1 MGGLFDKAVFRLVG
15 DRGVIVEYGD
25 EISPEIN
32 IKVRTMAMAIAEEKP
47 VGIVEVIPTYR
58 SLLIVY
64 DPLATDLKSLED
76 ALQFMEGR
84 LDQLEIPRPRTVE
97 IPVSYGGDLGPDIE
111 FVAQAHNLTVE
122 DVIRIHSGAV
132 YQIYMIGFTPG
143 FPFLGGLPP
152 ELHTPRLETP
162 RPLVP
167 AGSVG
172 IANNQTGVYPIDS
185 PGGWRLIGRTPVSL
199 FNPSKENP
207 FLYRAGDMIK
217 FVRISEEE
225 YHRILSEGKRL
236 MEVFKVLEP
245 GPFTTIQDSGRYG
258 YQQFGIP
265 VSGALDT
272 FSYLAANVLVG
283 NPDNAAGLEITF
295 MGPRLEALSD
305 TLVAVTGAE
314 VPLFVNDQPQ
324 AMWTSFRVRRGDV
337 INMKASP
344 RGVPSL
350 PRCRRRILGSPESW
364 AAVPRIPA
372 AKSAVWT
379 AGPWPGATRCMA
391 DRLFL

>member
-1 MGGLFDKAVFRLVG
+1 MGGLFDKAVFRLAG

-32 IKVRTMAMAIAEEKP
+32 IKVRTMAMAIADEKP
-47 VGIVEVIPTYR
+47 VGVVEVIPTYR

-84 LDQLEIPRPRTVE
+84 LDKLEIPPPRTVE

-122 DVIRIHSGAV
+122 DVIRIHSGAS
-132 YQIYMIGFTPG
+132 YQVYMIGFTPG

-185 PGGWRLIGRTPVSL
+185 PGGWRLIGRTPLSL
-199 FNPSKENP
+199 FNPSRENP
-207 FLYRAGDMIK
+207 FLYRAGDMIR

-225 YHRILSEGKRL
+225 YHRI
-236 MEVFKVLEP
+236 
-245 GPFTTIQDSGRYG
+245 
-258 YQQFGIP
+258 
-265 VSGALDT
+265 
-272 FSYLAANVLVG
+272 
-283 NPDNAAGLEITF
+283 GLE
-295 MGPRLEALSD
+295 GN
-305 TLVAVTGAE
+305 G
-314 VPLFVNDQPQ
+314 
-324 AMWTSFRVRRGDV
+324 
-337 INMKASP
+337 
-344 RGVPSL
+344 
-350 PRCRRRILGSPESW
+350 
-364 AAVPRIPA
+364 
-372 AKSAVWT
+372 
-379 AGPWPGATRCMA
+379 
-391 DRLFL
+391 